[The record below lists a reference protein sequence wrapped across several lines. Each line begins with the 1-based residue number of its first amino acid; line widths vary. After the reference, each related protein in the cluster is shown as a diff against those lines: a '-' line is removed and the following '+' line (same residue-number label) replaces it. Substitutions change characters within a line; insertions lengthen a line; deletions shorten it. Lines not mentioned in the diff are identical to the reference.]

1 MAQMFE
7 DDGVAPETVARFVE
21 RWEKSGGAERSNTHS
36 FINELC
42 DLLGLPHPDPVTE
55 ANHLNDYVYERSVT
69 RHHADG
75 HVSTRYIDL
84 YKRGAFVLEAK
95 QSAKAGKAKPAGPGP
110 GFEENRA
117 LASWHTPPFS
127 RWGV

>member
-1 MAQMFE
+1 MADGFE
-7 DDGVAPETVARFVE
+7 DDGVAPETVAKFVE

-95 QSAKAGKAKPAGPGP
+95 QSAKAGKAKQADPAQI
-110 GFEENRA
+110 E
-117 LASWHTPPFS
+117 LY
-127 RWGV
+127 GVEA